1 MTLES
6 LWRRRRKGPPPPVPM
21 IPGKLFQ
28 ALVFHGDGEALTCE
42 AYFEPEWTAKLYV
55 TWYAISNLFVPLV
68 VLMFCYGR
76 IWGEDA

>member
-1 MTLES
+1 MF
-6 LWRRRRKGPPPPVPM
+6 R
-21 IPGKLFQ
+21 
-28 ALVFHGDGEALTCE
+28 GDGDALTCE